1 DQPAELLR
9 KGNVGLNS
17 GDSVIRFIARY
28 SRAIPGC
35 EHQNL
40 GESVCVYLSPG
51 AKK

>member
-1 DQPAELLR
+1 
-9 KGNVGLNS
+9 
-17 GDSVIRFIARY
+17 
-28 SRAIPGC
+28 PGC

>member
-1 DQPAELLR
+1 
-9 KGNVGLNS
+9 
-17 GDSVIRFIARY
+17 GDSVIRFIAHY

-35 EHQNL
+35 AHQNL

>member
-1 DQPAELLR
+1 
-9 KGNVGLNS
+9 
-17 GDSVIRFIARY
+17 
-28 SRAIPGC
+28 GC